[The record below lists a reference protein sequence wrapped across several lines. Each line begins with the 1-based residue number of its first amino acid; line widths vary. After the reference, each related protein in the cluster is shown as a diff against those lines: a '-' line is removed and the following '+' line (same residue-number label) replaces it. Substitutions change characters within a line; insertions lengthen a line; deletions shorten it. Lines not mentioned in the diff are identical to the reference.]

1 MQGGVNPPF
10 LNLGNL
16 MFYRSTSYI
25 FLLEVK
31 MMINKSYKHWMIVFL
46 MCCLAASSIGLCT
59 NAIGVFY
66 TPVSKSL
73 HVLKGTFAMH
83 ATLSTLI
90 TALTSLKMSK
100 LIRKYNYKKI
110 LLIGVLLSSVST
122 WMMSYSRSVYLFYI
136 LGILRGIGVGIGGMV
151 PITVIITNWF
161 DEKHGLA
168 TSLALSFSGLAGA
181 IFSPLLS
188 SWIISYGWQMT
199 YRLMASCILILV
211 LPVLIVSWKINPQEE
226 GMLPYGY
233 QEKKDTIK
241 IQNKK
246 VNLITISFICMC
258 IFTLLHTSI
267 TGISQHLSGIALSI
281 HLSATSGAILMSL
294 TMIGNISTKLLI
306 GFLSDLLSP
315 IKAVIMM
322 ILTNYFSLGLLF
334 LGVIHQEIMLLYI
347 GSLMFGSIYSV
358 GAVGIPMLTRYFFG
372 NENYARTYS
381 VIGFL
386 TNVGSASSLTLIGY
400 LYDFTQSYQMV
411 FIIALCFHL
420 INLILLVVICLR
432 YNGVGDK

>member
-31 MMINKSYKHWMIVFL
+31 MMVNKSYKHWMIVFL

-83 ATLSTLI
+83 ATLSTLT

-100 LIRKYNYKKI
+100 IIKKYNYKKI
-110 LLIGVLLSSVST
+110 LLIGSLLSSIST
-122 WMMSYSRSVYLFYI
+122 WMMSYSQSVYLFYI

-161 DEKHGLA
+161 DEKYGLA
-168 TSLALSFSGLAGA
+168 TGLALSFSGLAGA

-188 SWIISYGWQMT
+188 SWITCYGWQMT
-199 YRLMASCILILV
+199 YRLMAICIFILV
-211 LPVLIVSWKINPQEE
+211 FPVLIVPWNIDPRKEHL
-226 GMLPYGY
+226 LPYGY
-233 QEKKDTIK
+233 QNRKETTKVQNNKIK
-241 IQNKK
+241 
-246 VNLITISFICMC
+246 LLTISFLCMC
-258 IFTLLHTSI
+258 LFTLLHTSI

-306 GFLSDLLSP
+306 GFLSDLLNP
-315 IKAVIMM
+315 IKAVIIM
-322 ILTNYFSLGLLF
+322 ILTNCLSLLLLF

-347 GSLMFGSIYSV
+347 GSFMFGSIYSV

-400 LYDFTQSYQMV
+400 LFDFTKSYQMV

>member
-16 MFYRSTSYI
+16 MFYKSTSYI

-31 MMINKSYKHWMIVFL
+31 MMVNKSYKHWMIVFL

-83 ATLSTLI
+83 ATLSTLT

-100 LIRKYNYKKI
+100 IIKKYNYKKI
-110 LLIGVLLSSVST
+110 LLIGSLLSSIST
-122 WMMSYSRSVYLFYI
+122 WMMSYSQSVYLFYI

-161 DEKHGLA
+161 DEKYGLA
-168 TSLALSFSGLAGA
+168 TGLALSFSGLAGA

-188 SWIISYGWQMT
+188 SWITCYGWQMT

-211 LPVLIVSWKINPQEE
+211 LPVLIVPWNIDPRKEHL
-226 GMLPYGY
+226 LPYGY
-233 QEKKDTIK
+233 QNRKETTKVQNNKIK
-241 IQNKK
+241 
-246 VNLITISFICMC
+246 LLTISFLCMC
-258 IFTLLHTSI
+258 LFTLLHTSI

-306 GFLSDLLSP
+306 GFLSDLLNP
-315 IKAVIMM
+315 IKAVIIM
-322 ILTNYFSLGLLF
+322 ILTNCLSLLLLF

-347 GSLMFGSIYSV
+347 GSFMFGSIYSV

-400 LYDFTQSYQMV
+400 LFDFTKSYQMV

>member
-1 MQGGVNPPF
+1 
-10 LNLGNL
+10 
-16 MFYRSTSYI
+16 
-25 FLLEVK
+25 
-31 MMINKSYKHWMIVFL
+31 

-168 TSLALSFSGLAGA
+168 TGLALSFSGLAGA

-188 SWIISYGWQMT
+188 SWITCYGWQMT
-199 YRLMASCILILV
+199 YRLMAICIFILV
-211 LPVLIVSWKINPQEE
+211 FPVLIVPWKINPQEE
-226 GMLPYGY
+226 NLLPYGY
-233 QEKKDTIK
+233 QERKDTIK
-241 IQNKK
+241 IQDKK
-246 VNLITISFICMC
+246 ISLITISFLCMC
-258 IFTLLHTSI
+258 LFTLLHTSI

-294 TMIGNISTKLLI
+294 AMIGNISTKLLI
-306 GFLSDLLSP
+306 GFLSDLLNP
-315 IKAVIMM
+315 IKAVIIM
-322 ILTNYFSLGLLF
+322 ILTNCLSLLLLF

-347 GSLMFGSIYSV
+347 GSFMFGSIYSV

-400 LYDFTQSYQMV
+400 LFDFTKSYQMV

>member
-1 MQGGVNPPF
+1 
-10 LNLGNL
+10 
-16 MFYRSTSYI
+16 
-25 FLLEVK
+25 
-31 MMINKSYKHWMIVFL
+31 MMVNKSYKHWMIVFL

-83 ATLSTLI
+83 ATLSTLT

-100 LIRKYNYKKI
+100 IIKKYNYKKI
-110 LLIGVLLSSVST
+110 LLIGSLLSSIST
-122 WMMSYSRSVYLFYI
+122 WMMSYSQSVYLFYI

-161 DEKHGLA
+161 DEKYGLA
-168 TSLALSFSGLAGA
+168 TGLALSFSGLAGA

-188 SWIISYGWQMT
+188 SWITCYGWQMT
-199 YRLMASCILILV
+199 YRLMAICIFILV
-211 LPVLIVSWKINPQEE
+211 FPVLIVPWKINPQEE
-226 GMLPYGY
+226 NLLPYGY
-233 QEKKDTIK
+233 QERKDTIK
-241 IQNKK
+241 IQDKK
-246 VNLITISFICMC
+246 ISLITISFLCMC
-258 IFTLLHTSI
+258 LFTLLHTSI

-281 HLSATSGAILMSL
+281 HLSATSGVILMSL
-294 TMIGNISTKLLI
+294 AMIGNISTKLLI
-306 GFLSDLLSP
+306 GFLSDLLNP
-315 IKAVIMM
+315 IKAVIIM
-322 ILTNYFSLGLLF
+322 ILTNCLSLLLLF

-347 GSLMFGSIYSV
+347 GSFMFGSIYSV

-400 LYDFTQSYQMV
+400 LFDFTKSYQMV

>member
-1 MQGGVNPPF
+1 
-10 LNLGNL
+10 
-16 MFYRSTSYI
+16 
-25 FLLEVK
+25 
-31 MMINKSYKHWMIVFL
+31 MINKSYKHWMIVFF

-66 TPVSKSL
+66 TPVAKSL
-73 HVLKGTFAMH
+73 KVLKGTFAMH
-83 ATLSTLI
+83 ATLSTLA

-100 LIRKYNYKKI
+100 VIKKYFYKEV
-110 LLIGVLLSSVST
+110 LLIGVILSSGAT
-122 WMMSYSRSVYLFYI
+122 WLMSYSTSVYLFYI
-136 LGILRGIGVGIGGMV
+136 LGILRGIGVGIYGMV
-151 PITVIITNWF
+151 PITVVITNWF
-161 DEKHGLA
+161 D
-168 TSLALSFSGLAGA
+168 
-181 IFSPLLS
+181 
-188 SWIISYGWQMT
+188 WQMT
-199 YRLMASCILILV
+199 YRFMAICILV
-211 LPVLIVSWKINPQEE
+211 LVLPALIVPWNIDPRKEHL
-226 GMLPYGY
+226 LPYGY
-233 QEKKDTIK
+233 QNRKETTKAQNNKIK
-241 IQNKK
+241 
-246 VNLITISFICMC
+246 LLTISFLCMC
-258 IFTLLHTSI
+258 LFTLLHTSI
-267 TGISQHLSGIALSI
+267 TGISQHLSGIAVSI
-281 HLSATSGAILMSL
+281 HLSATIGATFMSF

-322 ILTNYFSLGLLF
+322 ILINCLSLVLLF
-334 LGVIHQEIMLLYI
+334 LGVIHQETLLLYI

-400 LYDFTQSYQMV
+400 LYDFTQSYQIV

>member
-1 MQGGVNPPF
+1 
-10 LNLGNL
+10 
-16 MFYRSTSYI
+16 
-25 FLLEVK
+25 
-31 MMINKSYKHWMIVFL
+31 

-100 LIRKYNYKKI
+100 IIKKYNYKKI
-110 LLIGVLLSSVST
+110 LLIGSLLSSIST

-136 LGILRGIGVGIGGMV
+136 LGILRRIGVGIGGMV

-161 DEKHGLA
+161 DEKYGLA

-188 SWIISYGWQMT
+188 SWITCYGWQMT
-199 YRLMASCILILV
+199 YRLMAICIFILV
-211 LPVLIVSWKINPQEE
+211 FPVLIVPWKINPQEE
-226 GMLPYGY
+226 NLLPYGY
-233 QEKKDTIK
+233 QERKDTIK
-241 IQNKK
+241 IQDKK
-246 VNLITISFICMC
+246 ISLITISFLCMC
-258 IFTLLHTSI
+258 LFTLLHTSI

-294 TMIGNISTKLLI
+294 AMIGNISTKLLI
-306 GFLSDLLSP
+306 GFLSDLLNP
-315 IKAVIMM
+315 IKAVIIM
-322 ILTNYFSLGLLF
+322 ILTNCLSLLLLF

-347 GSLMFGSIYSV
+347 GSFMFGSIYSV
-358 GAVGIPMLTRYFFG
+358 GAIGIPMLTRYFFG
-372 NENYARTYS
+372 NTNYAKNYS
-381 VIGFL
+381 IIGFL
-386 TNVGSASSLTLIGY
+386 TNVGSASSLTLVGY
-400 LYDFTQSYQMV
+400 LYDFKQSYQMV

>member
-1 MQGGVNPPF
+1 
-10 LNLGNL
+10 
-16 MFYRSTSYI
+16 
-25 FLLEVK
+25 
-31 MMINKSYKHWMIVFL
+31 

-73 HVLKGTFAMH
+73 HILKGTFAMH

-211 LPVLIVSWKINPQEE
+211 LPVLIVPWKINPQEE

-258 IFTLLHTSI
+258 LFTLLHTSI
-267 TGISQHLSGIALSI
+267 TGIALSI

-306 GFLSDLLSP
+306 GFLSDLLNP
-315 IKAVIMM
+315 IKAVIIM
-322 ILTNYFSLGLLF
+322 ILTNCLSLLLLF

-347 GSLMFGSIYSV
+347 GSFMFGSIYSV

-400 LYDFTQSYQMV
+400 LFDFTKSYQMV

>member
-31 MMINKSYKHWMIVFL
+31 MMVNKSYKHWMIVFL

-83 ATLSTLI
+83 ATLSTLT

-100 LIRKYNYKKI
+100 IIKKYNYKKI
-110 LLIGVLLSSVST
+110 LLIGSLLSSIST
-122 WMMSYSRSVYLFYI
+122 WMMSYSQSVYLFYI

-161 DEKHGLA
+161 DEKYGLA
-168 TSLALSFSGLAGA
+168 TGLALSFSGLAGA

-188 SWIISYGWQMT
+188 SWITCYGWQMT
-199 YRLMASCILILV
+199 YRLMAICIFILV
-211 LPVLIVSWKINPQEE
+211 FPVLIVPWKINPQEE
-226 GMLPYGY
+226 NLLPYGY
-233 QEKKDTIK
+233 QERKDTIK
-241 IQNKK
+241 IQDKK
-246 VNLITISFICMC
+246 ISLITISFLCMC
-258 IFTLLHTSI
+258 LFTLLHTSI

-306 GFLSDLLSP
+306 GFLSDLLNP
-315 IKAVIMM
+315 IKAVIIM
-322 ILTNYFSLGLLF
+322 ILTNCLSLLLLF

-347 GSLMFGSIYSV
+347 GSFMFGSIYSV

-400 LYDFTQSYQMV
+400 LFDFTKSYQMV

>member
-211 LPVLIVSWKINPQEE
+211 LPVLIVPWKINPQEE
-226 GMLPYGY
+226 NLLPYGY
-233 QEKKDTIK
+233 QERKDTIK
-241 IQNKK
+241 IQDKK
-246 VNLITISFICMC
+246 INLITISFLCMC

-294 TMIGNISTKLLI
+294 AMIGNISTKLLI
-306 GFLSDLLSP
+306 GFLSDLLNP
-315 IKAVIMM
+315 IKAVIIM
-322 ILTNYFSLGLLF
+322 ILTNCLSLLLLF

-347 GSLMFGSIYSV
+347 GSFMFGSIYSV

-372 NENYARTYS
+372 NTNYAKNYS
-381 VIGFL
+381 IIGFL

-400 LYDFTQSYQMV
+400 LFDFTKSYQIV

>member
-168 TSLALSFSGLAGA
+168 TGLALSFSGLAGA

-188 SWIISYGWQMT
+188 SWITCYGLQMT
-199 YRLMASCILILV
+199 YRLMAICIFILV
-211 LPVLIVSWKINPQEE
+211 FPVLIVPWKINPQEE
-226 GMLPYGY
+226 NLLPYGY
-233 QEKKDTIK
+233 QERKDTIK
-241 IQNKK
+241 IQDKK
-246 VNLITISFICMC
+246 ISLITISFLCMC
-258 IFTLLHTSI
+258 LFTLLHTSI
-267 TGISQHLSGIALSI
+267 TGISQYLSGIALSI

-306 GFLSDLLSP
+306 GFLSDLLNP
-315 IKAVIMM
+315 IKAVIIM
-322 ILTNYFSLGLLF
+322 ILTNCLSLLLLF

-347 GSLMFGSIYSV
+347 GSFMFGSIYSV

-381 VIGFL
+381 FIGFL